1 MIDVMSDIFS
11 NLPFSDRALRKGRFL
26 FHQGDAVQML
36 FQIIVGE
43 VQLIRRH
50 RQGQKLIL
58 QRGVKGNFLA
68 EASLFADNYHCD
80 AIATDHSKL
89 RCYKRKDILMR
100 FESDSDFAKRW
111 ANHLANEVRAARFKA
126 EVLSQRTVAQRLDMW
141 LLQNGTLPDKG
152 SWHLLAGEIGV
163 SAEALYREL
172 GSRNS

>member
-1 MIDVMSDIFS
+1 MSEIFS
-11 NLPFSDRALRKGRFL
+11 NLPSTELVLLKGRYL
-26 FHQGDAVQML
+26 FHQGDAVQYI
-36 FQIIVGE
+36 FQILGGE
-43 VQLIRRH
+43 VQLFRRH

-89 RCYKRKDILMR
+89 KCYKRKDILMR

-141 LLQNGTLPDKG
+141 LLQNGELPNKG
-152 SWHLLAGEIGV
+152 NWKQLASEIGV
-163 SAEALYREL
+163 SSGAL
-172 GSRNS
+172 